1 MVEFPG
7 HRRGQT
13 GTEKDKFEETFLLSQ
28 LADVS
33 SRGASVFEEVETKL
47 HKMWK
52 DHTEAQL
59 DKPVEEVKVYK
70 KTSRT

>member
-1 MVEFPG
+1 
-7 HRRGQT
+7 
-13 GTEKDKFEETFLLSQ
+13 LLSQ

-59 DKPVEEVKVYK
+59 DKPVEEIKVYK
-70 KTSRT
+70 KTSKA